1 MNRLLWQHSLK
12 VCFELVKKL
21 KRNKNFYSPKLVADS
36 GPLKFD
42 GITDNEEDILLNF
55 EPRESTTSLFID
67 ATHESET
74 GGFNTKF
81 VLHYSKRVNNATLVI
96 INPNVDPIVAI
107 ATHSLNPTDP
117 VDVCATSYYEQ
128 LISTYND

>member
-1 MNRLLWQHSLK
+1 MYRLLWQHSLK

-21 KRNKNFYSPKLVADS
+21 KSNNDFYSPKLVSDN
-36 GPLKFD
+36 GQLKFD
-42 GITDNEEDILLNF
+42 GTSEGMEDVLLEF
-55 EPRESTTSLFID
+55 EPRENTTSLFID
-67 ATHESET
+67 VTHESEA

-107 ATHSLNPTDP
+107 ATHSLNPIDP
-117 VDVCATSYYEQ
+117 IDICATSYYEQ
-128 LISTYND
+128 LMSSYND